1 MITIPK
7 TTTVQNKPLQHKN
20 TTVENHHHNQN
31 QQHHQ
36 HHNTANM
43 SSDLNMFSSSFD
55 YRITI
60 LGEPQVGKT
69 CILNQ
74 IVRKGFNYEYV
85 PTLETDMEY
94 LHEYKGKNLYF
105 FVFFL

>member
-1 MITIPK
+1 
-7 TTTVQNKPLQHKN
+7 
-20 TTVENHHHNQN
+20 
-31 QQHHQ
+31 
-36 HHNTANM
+36 M

-74 IVRKGFNYEYV
+74 IVRKRFIYDYV

-94 LHEYKGKNLYF
+94 LHEYKGKVLLF
-105 FVFFL
+105 FYY

>member
-1 MITIPK
+1 
-7 TTTVQNKPLQHKN
+7 
-20 TTVENHHHNQN
+20 
-31 QQHHQ
+31 
-36 HHNTANM
+36 M

-69 CILNQ
+69 CSLNQ

-105 FVFFL
+105 FVFFFYSSVG

>member
-1 MITIPK
+1 
-7 TTTVQNKPLQHKN
+7 
-20 TTVENHHHNQN
+20 
-31 QQHHQ
+31 
-36 HHNTANM
+36 M

-94 LHEYKGKNLYF
+94 LHEYKGKNLFF
-105 FVFFL
+105 FVFFYSSVGQFTGCQSSKTTNHVSRFCPK